1 MSPCFGGGNLKE
13 REKLEDLSVDES
25 WILQSILKQSVRK
38 GVEGIDI
45 GSAKEKMSEYC
56 DLHAETSVSIK
67 CKEIFDKLRLKNYPC
82 IRGSVGSNSII
93 PAETAR
99 YIDNL

>member
-1 MSPCFGGGNLKE
+1 ME
-13 REKLEDLSVDES
+13 
-25 WILQSILKQSVRK
+25 W
-38 GVEGIDI
+38 IDI
-45 GSAKEKMSEYC
+45 DQRKEKYWGVC
-56 DLHAETSVSIK
+56 DRHAETSVSIK

-93 PAETAR
+93 PAEAAR